1 MQRVRCEG
9 CLRFAVTAPWGI
21 EFEKNIIVVVQN
33 DFLVIVGYHDL
44 DRALLLLR
52 NRLRLDAGVNL
63 ALHKLLDESADLVVR
78 DFLGL
83 VKGEFL
89 VLESLLD
96 SKCGPF
102 AIFEVEVTSVCA
114 ECLGING
121 GEAEDPLV
129 LLCQWLEFNCQFSP
143 LLWGFS
149 EYVG

>member
-1 MQRVRCEG
+1 MRCKG
-9 CLRFAVTAPWGI
+9 YLRFAVTAPRGV
-21 EFEKNIIVVVQN
+21 EFEKNIVIVIQN
-33 DFLVIVGYHDL
+33 NFLVVVGYHDL
-44 DRALLLLR
+44 NRALLLLW

-63 ALHKLLDESADLVVR
+63 ALNKLLDESANLVVR
-78 DFLGL
+78 NFLVL

-89 VLESLLD
+89 VLDSLLD

-102 AIFEVEVTSVCA
+102 AIFEVEVTSVCT

-121 GEAEDPLV
+121 SEAEDPLM

-143 LLWGFS
+143 LFWGFR

>member
-1 MQRVRCEG
+1 M
-9 CLRFAVTAPWGI
+9 TAPWGV
-21 EFEKNIIVVVQN
+21 EFEKNIIIVVQN

-52 NRLRLDAGVNL
+52 NRLRFDAGVNL
-63 ALHKLLDESADLVVR
+63 ALHKFLDESADLVVC
-78 DFLGL
+78 DFLAL

-89 VLESLLD
+89 VLDSLLD

-143 LLWGFS
+143 LLWGFR